1 MKRILP
7 ILFCLYTTAIPAA
20 EAVNI
25 VTVGA
30 KGDGKTD
37 NTQIIQRAIDEASA
51 RQEQVFI
58 PAGTFVTGP
67 LLLKSNTS
75 LYLDK
80 GAILQGITDIEIYQK
95 VFTAWGM
102 SGIPAFL
109 FALNADNIAIS
120 GEGVIDGQGRCRRRT
135 SSPQT
140 TLYQIFPEYKNIRYH
155 ISESGLLD
163 SILPGLRWC
172 SNTRYKSACTL

>member
-7 ILFCLYTTAIPAA
+7 ILFCLYTTVIPAT

-67 LLLKSNTS
+67 LLLKSNIARYS
-75 LYLDK
+75 RYR
-80 GAILQGITDIEIYQK
+80 DIPKEVYYMGN
-95 VFTAWGM
+95 VGD
-102 SGIPAFL
+102 SGIPF
-109 FALNADNIAIS
+109 
-120 GEGVIDGQGRCRRRT
+120 C
-135 SSPQT
+135 
-140 TLYQIFPEYKNIRYH
+140 PER
-155 ISESGLLD
+155 
-163 SILPGLRWC
+163 
-172 SNTRYKSACTL
+172 